1 MALILDGL
9 TKTFSSFPAVN
20 NLSYTMDTGVYGL
33 LGVNGAGKTT
43 LMRMLCTLLTPT
55 SGTITWDGQ
64 DIFSLGSAYRNL
76 LGYLPQDFGYSPDFS
91 VQDYLL
97 YIASIK
103 GLRPATAR
111 QRMQNLLEQV
121 GLTQVRRQ
129 KMKKLSGGMVQRVG
143 IAQALLNDP
152 KILILDE
159 PTAGLDPKERGRFRN
174 ILSGLSRDRIV
185 ILSTHIVSDVEN
197 VANQLILL
205 KDRQVYREDT
215 PKNLCRS
222 MEGRVFE
229 TTVPEEEVEAFGTSH
244 LILSQRQEGERVS
257 PPVPSQLSPPWRMR
271 SLPSIG
277 DGYAAIENGTPAD
290 GRRPDILGIGGPE
303 PCSERHPCRHGQAG
317 AAHLPGIEQSLRS
330 HYGAKPF

>member
-1 MALILDGL
+1 ML
-9 TKTFSSFPAVN
+9 TVKDVTKRYGKFTVLEHISLEFQP
-20 NLSYTMDTGVYGL
+20 GVYGL
-33 LGVNGAGKTT
+33 LAPNGAGKTT
-43 LMRMLCTLLTPT
+43 LMKMLTTLAFPT
-55 SGTITWDGQ
+55 EGEILWNGT
-64 DIFSLGSAYRNL
+64 DIRSLGAAYRQQ
-76 LGYLPQDFGYSPDFS
+76 LGYLPQQLGFYPHYTPN
-91 VQDYLL
+91 QYLSYL
-97 YIASIK
+97 SALK
-103 GLRPATAR
+103 GLDGKTAGER
-111 QRMQNLLEQV
+111 IPKLLDLV
-121 GLTQVRRQ
+121 GLSEVADK

-229 TTVPEEEVEAFGTSH
+229 ITVPEEEVEAFGTSH
-244 LILSQRQEGERVS
+244 LILAQRQEGERVS
-257 PPVPSQLSPPWRMR
+257 LRFTDGDIPTGAVPAVPTLEDAF
-271 SLPSIG
+271 L
-277 DGYAAIENGTPAD
+277 AIY
-290 GRRPDILGIGGPE
+290 R
-303 PCSERHPCRHGQAG
+303 
-317 AAHLPGIEQSLRS
+317 
-330 HYGAKPF
+330 

>member
-1 MALILDGL
+1 ML
-9 TKTFSSFPAVN
+9 TVKDVTKRYGKFTVLEHISLEFQP
-20 NLSYTMDTGVYGL
+20 GVYGL
-33 LGVNGAGKTT
+33 LAPNGAGKTT
-43 LMRMLCTLLTPT
+43 LMKMLTTLAFPT
-55 SGTITWDGQ
+55 EGEILWNGT
-64 DIFSLGSAYRNL
+64 DIRSLGAAYRQQ
-76 LGYLPQDFGYSPDFS
+76 LGYLPQQLGFYPHYTPN
-91 VQDYLL
+91 QYLSYL
-97 YIASIK
+97 SALK
-103 GLRPATAR
+103 GLDGKTAGER
-111 QRMQNLLEQV
+111 IPKLLDLV
-121 GLTQVRRQ
+121 GLSEVADK

-229 TTVPEEEVEAFGTSH
+229 ITVQEEEVEAFGTSH
-244 LILSQRQEGERVS
+244 LILAQRQEGERVS
-257 PPVPSQLSPPWRMR
+257 LRFTDGDIPTGAVPAVPTLEDAFLTIYR
-271 SLPSIG
+271 
-277 DGYAAIENGTPAD
+277 
-290 GRRPDILGIGGPE
+290 
-303 PCSERHPCRHGQAG
+303 
-317 AAHLPGIEQSLRS
+317 
-330 HYGAKPF
+330 

>member
-1 MALILDGL
+1 ML
-9 TKTFSSFPAVN
+9 TVKDVTKRYGKFTVLEHISLEFQP
-20 NLSYTMDTGVYGL
+20 GVYGL
-33 LGVNGAGKTT
+33 LAPNGAGKTT
-43 LMRMLCTLLTPT
+43 LMKMLTTLAFPT
-55 SGTITWDGQ
+55 EGEILWNGT
-64 DIFSLGSAYRNL
+64 DIRSLGAAYRQQ
-76 LGYLPQDFGYSPDFS
+76 LGYLPQQLGFYPHYTPN
-91 VQDYLL
+91 QYLSYL
-97 YIASIK
+97 SALK
-103 GLRPATAR
+103 GLDGKTAGER
-111 QRMQNLLEQV
+111 ISKLLDLV
-121 GLTQVRRQ
+121 GLSEVADK

-257 PPVPSQLSPPWRMR
+257 LRFTDGDIPTGAVPAVPTLEDAF
-271 SLPSIG
+271 L
-277 DGYAAIENGTPAD
+277 AIY
-290 GRRPDILGIGGPE
+290 R
-303 PCSERHPCRHGQAG
+303 
-317 AAHLPGIEQSLRS
+317 
-330 HYGAKPF
+330 

>member
-1 MALILDGL
+1 ML
-9 TKTFSSFPAVN
+9 TVKDVTKRYGKFTVLEHISLEFQP
-20 NLSYTMDTGVYGL
+20 GVYGL
-33 LGVNGAGKTT
+33 LAPNGAGKTT
-43 LMRMLCTLLTPT
+43 LMKMLTTLAFPT
-55 SGTITWDGQ
+55 EGEILWSGTEIRG
-64 DIFSLGSAYRNL
+64 LGAAYRQQ
-76 LGYLPQDFGYSPDFS
+76 LGYLPQQLGFYPHYTPN
-91 VQDYLL
+91 QYLSYL
-97 YIASIK
+97 SALK
-103 GLRPATAR
+103 GLDGKTAGER
-111 QRMQNLLEQV
+111 IPKLLDLV
-121 GLTQVRRQ
+121 GLSEVADK

-257 PPVPSQLSPPWRMR
+257 LRFTD
-271 SLPSIG
+271 G
-277 DGYAAIENGTPAD
+277 DIP
-290 GRRPDILGIGGPE
+290 
-303 PCSERHPCRHGQAG
+303 AG
-317 AAHLPGIEQSLRS
+317 AVPAVPTLEDAFLTIYR
-330 HYGAKPF
+330 

>member
-1 MALILDGL
+1 ML
-9 TKTFSSFPAVN
+9 TVKDVTKRYGKFTVLEHISLEFQP
-20 NLSYTMDTGVYGL
+20 GVYGL
-33 LGVNGAGKTT
+33 LAPNGAGKTT
-43 LMRMLCTLLTPT
+43 LMKMLTTLAFPT
-55 SGTITWDGQ
+55 EGEILWNGT
-64 DIFSLGSAYRNL
+64 DIRGLGAAYRQQ
-76 LGYLPQDFGYSPDFS
+76 LGYLPQQLGFYPHYTPN
-91 VQDYLL
+91 QYLSYL
-97 YIASIK
+97 SALK
-103 GLRPATAR
+103 GLDGKIAGERIPK
-111 QRMQNLLEQV
+111 LLDLV
-121 GLTQVRRQ
+121 GLSEVADK

-229 TTVPEEEVEAFGTSH
+229 ITVPEEEVEAFGTSH
-244 LILSQRQEGERVS
+244 LILAQRQEGERVS
-257 PPVPSQLSPPWRMR
+257 LRFTDGDIPTGAVPAVPTLEDAF
-271 SLPSIG
+271 L
-277 DGYAAIENGTPAD
+277 AIY
-290 GRRPDILGIGGPE
+290 R
-303 PCSERHPCRHGQAG
+303 
-317 AAHLPGIEQSLRS
+317 
-330 HYGAKPF
+330 

>member
-1 MALILDGL
+1 ML
-9 TKTFSSFPAVN
+9 TVKDVTKRYGKFTVLEHISLEFQP
-20 NLSYTMDTGVYGL
+20 GVYGL
-33 LGVNGAGKTT
+33 LAPNGAGKTT
-43 LMRMLCTLLTPT
+43 LMKMLTTLAFPT
-55 SGTITWDGQ
+55 EGEILWNGT
-64 DIFSLGSAYRNL
+64 DIRSLGAAYRQQ
-76 LGYLPQDFGYSPDFS
+76 LGYLPQQLGFYPHYTPN
-91 VQDYLL
+91 QYLSYL
-97 YIASIK
+97 SALK
-103 GLRPATAR
+103 WLDGKTAGER
-111 QRMQNLLEQV
+111 IPKLLDLV
-121 GLTQVRRQ
+121 GLSEVADK

-257 PPVPSQLSPPWRMR
+257 LRFTD
-271 SLPSIG
+271 G
-277 DGYAAIENGTPAD
+277 DIP
-290 GRRPDILGIGGPE
+290 
-303 PCSERHPCRHGQAG
+303 AG
-317 AAHLPGIEQSLRS
+317 AVPAVPTLEDAFLTIYR
-330 HYGAKPF
+330 

>member
-1 MALILDGL
+1 ML
-9 TKTFSSFPAVN
+9 TVKDVTKRYGKFTVLEHISLEFQP
-20 NLSYTMDTGVYGL
+20 GVYGL
-33 LGVNGAGKTT
+33 LAPNGAGKTT
-43 LMRMLCTLLTPT
+43 LMKMLTTLAFPT
-55 SGTITWDGQ
+55 EGEILWNGT
-64 DIFSLGSAYRNL
+64 DIRSLGAAYRQQ
-76 LGYLPQDFGYSPDFS
+76 LGYLPQQLGFYPHYTPN
-91 VQDYLL
+91 QYLSYL
-97 YIASIK
+97 AALK
-103 GLRPATAR
+103 GLDGKTAGER
-111 QRMQNLLEQV
+111 IPKLLDLV
-121 GLTQVRRQ
+121 GLSEVADK

-257 PPVPSQLSPPWRMR
+257 LRFTD
-271 SLPSIG
+271 G
-277 DGYAAIENGTPAD
+277 DIP
-290 GRRPDILGIGGPE
+290 
-303 PCSERHPCRHGQAG
+303 AG
-317 AAHLPGIEQSLRS
+317 AVPAVPTLEDAFLTIYR
-330 HYGAKPF
+330 

>member
-1 MALILDGL
+1 ML
-9 TKTFSSFPAVN
+9 TVKDVTKRYGKFTVLEHISLEFQP
-20 NLSYTMDTGVYGL
+20 GVYGL
-33 LGVNGAGKTT
+33 LAPNGAGKTT
-43 LMRMLCTLLTPT
+43 LMKMLTTLAFPT
-55 SGTITWDGQ
+55 EGEILWNGT
-64 DIFSLGSAYRNL
+64 DIRSLGAAYRQQ
-76 LGYLPQDFGYSPDFS
+76 LGYLPQQLGYYPHYTPN
-91 VQDYLL
+91 QYLSYL
-97 YIASIK
+97 SALK
-103 GLRPATAR
+103 GLDGKTAGER
-111 QRMQNLLEQV
+111 IPKLLDLV
-121 GLTQVRRQ
+121 GLSEVADK

-229 TTVPEEEVEAFGTSH
+229 ITVPEEEVEAFGTSH
-244 LILSQRQEGERVS
+244 LILAQRQEGERVS
-257 PPVPSQLSPPWRMR
+257 LRFTD
-271 SLPSIG
+271 G
-277 DGYAAIENGTPAD
+277 DIP
-290 GRRPDILGIGGPE
+290 
-303 PCSERHPCRHGQAG
+303 AG
-317 AAHLPGIEQSLRS
+317 AVPTVPTLEDAFLTIYR
-330 HYGAKPF
+330 

>member
-1 MALILDGL
+1 ML
-9 TKTFSSFPAVN
+9 TVKDVTKRYGKFTVLEHVSLEFQP
-20 NLSYTMDTGVYGL
+20 GVYGL
-33 LGVNGAGKTT
+33 LAPNGAGKTT
-43 LMRMLCTLLTPT
+43 LMKMLTTLAFPT
-55 SGTITWDGQ
+55 EGEILWSGTEIRG
-64 DIFSLGSAYRNL
+64 LGAAYRQQ
-76 LGYLPQDFGYSPDFS
+76 LGYLPQQLGFYPHYTPN
-91 VQDYLL
+91 QYLSYL
-97 YIASIK
+97 SALK
-103 GLRPATAR
+103 GLDGKTAGER
-111 QRMQNLLEQV
+111 IPKLLDLV
-121 GLTQVRRQ
+121 GLSEVADK

-143 IAQALLNDP
+143 IAQALLNNP

-174 ILSGLSRDRIV
+174 ILSGLSKDRIV

-257 PPVPSQLSPPWRMR
+257 LRFTD
-271 SLPSIG
+271 G
-277 DGYAAIENGTPAD
+277 DIP
-290 GRRPDILGIGGPE
+290 
-303 PCSERHPCRHGQAG
+303 AG
-317 AAHLPGIEQSLRS
+317 AVPAVPTLEDAFLTIYR
-330 HYGAKPF
+330 

>member
-1 MALILDGL
+1 ML
-9 TKTFSSFPAVN
+9 TVKDVTKRYGKFTVLEHISLEFQP
-20 NLSYTMDTGVYGL
+20 GVYGL
-33 LGVNGAGKTT
+33 LAPNGAGKTT
-43 LMRMLCTLLTPT
+43 LMKMLTTLAFPT
-55 SGTITWDGQ
+55 EGEILWNGT
-64 DIFSLGSAYRNL
+64 DIRSLGAAYRQQ
-76 LGYLPQDFGYSPDFS
+76 LGYLPQQLGFYPHYTPN
-91 VQDYLL
+91 QYLSYL
-97 YIASIK
+97 SALK
-103 GLRPATAR
+103 GLDGKTAGER
-111 QRMQNLLEQV
+111 ISKLLDLV
-121 GLTQVRRQ
+121 GLSEVADK

-205 KDRQVYREDT
+205 KDRQVYRKDT

-257 PPVPSQLSPPWRMR
+257 LRFTDGDIPTGAVPAVPTLEDAF
-271 SLPSIG
+271 L
-277 DGYAAIENGTPAD
+277 AIY
-290 GRRPDILGIGGPE
+290 R
-303 PCSERHPCRHGQAG
+303 
-317 AAHLPGIEQSLRS
+317 
-330 HYGAKPF
+330 

>member
-1 MALILDGL
+1 ML
-9 TKTFSSFPAVN
+9 TVKDVTKRYGKFTVLEHVSLEFQP
-20 NLSYTMDTGVYGL
+20 GVYGL
-33 LGVNGAGKTT
+33 LAPNGAGKTT
-43 LMRMLCTLLTPT
+43 LMKMLTTLAFPT
-55 SGTITWDGQ
+55 EGEILWSGTEIRG
-64 DIFSLGSAYRNL
+64 LGAAYRQQ
-76 LGYLPQDFGYSPDFS
+76 LGYLPQQLGFYPHYTPN
-91 VQDYLL
+91 QYLSYL
-97 YIASIK
+97 SALK
-103 GLRPATAR
+103 GLDGKTAGER
-111 QRMQNLLEQV
+111 IPKLLDLVGLLEV
-121 GLTQVRRQ
+121 ADK

-143 IAQALLNDP
+143 IAQALLNNP

-174 ILSGLSRDRIV
+174 ILSGLSKDRIV

-257 PPVPSQLSPPWRMR
+257 LRFTDGDIPTGAVPAVPTLEDAF
-271 SLPSIG
+271 L
-277 DGYAAIENGTPAD
+277 AIY
-290 GRRPDILGIGGPE
+290 R
-303 PCSERHPCRHGQAG
+303 
-317 AAHLPGIEQSLRS
+317 
-330 HYGAKPF
+330 

>member
-1 MALILDGL
+1 ML
-9 TKTFSSFPAVN
+9 TVKDVTKRYGKFTVLEHVSLEFQP
-20 NLSYTMDTGVYGL
+20 GVYGL
-33 LGVNGAGKTT
+33 LAPNGAGKTT
-43 LMRMLCTLLTPT
+43 LMKMLTTLAFPT
-55 SGTITWDGQ
+55 EGEILWNGT
-64 DIFSLGSAYRNL
+64 DIRSLGAAYRQQ
-76 LGYLPQDFGYSPDFS
+76 LGYLPQQLGFYPHYTPN
-91 VQDYLL
+91 QYLSYL
-97 YIASIK
+97 SALK
-103 GLRPATAR
+103 GLDGKTAGER
-111 QRMQNLLEQV
+111 ISKLLDLV
-121 GLTQVRRQ
+121 GLSEVADK

-257 PPVPSQLSPPWRMR
+257 LRFTD
-271 SLPSIG
+271 G
-277 DGYAAIENGTPAD
+277 DIP
-290 GRRPDILGIGGPE
+290 
-303 PCSERHPCRHGQAG
+303 AG
-317 AAHLPGIEQSLRS
+317 AVPAVPTLEDAFLTIYR
-330 HYGAKPF
+330 

>member
-1 MALILDGL
+1 ML
-9 TKTFSSFPAVN
+9 TVKDVTKRYGKFTVLEHISLEFQP
-20 NLSYTMDTGVYGL
+20 GVYGL
-33 LGVNGAGKTT
+33 LAPNGAGKTT
-43 LMRMLCTLLTPT
+43 LMKMLTTLAFPT
-55 SGTITWDGQ
+55 EGEILWNGT
-64 DIFSLGSAYRNL
+64 DIRSLGAAYRQQ
-76 LGYLPQDFGYSPDFS
+76 LGYLPQQLGFYPHYTPN
-91 VQDYLL
+91 QYLSYL
-97 YIASIK
+97 SALK
-103 GLRPATAR
+103 GLDGKTAGER
-111 QRMQNLLEQV
+111 IPKLLDLV
-121 GLTQVRRQ
+121 GLSEVADK

-222 MEGRVFE
+222 MEGWVFE

-257 PPVPSQLSPPWRMR
+257 LRFTD
-271 SLPSIG
+271 G
-277 DGYAAIENGTPAD
+277 DIP
-290 GRRPDILGIGGPE
+290 
-303 PCSERHPCRHGQAG
+303 AG
-317 AAHLPGIEQSLRS
+317 AVPAVPTLEDAFLTIYR
-330 HYGAKPF
+330 

>member
-1 MALILDGL
+1 ML
-9 TKTFSSFPAVN
+9 TVKDVTKRYGKFTVLEHISLEFQP
-20 NLSYTMDTGVYGL
+20 GVYGL
-33 LGVNGAGKTT
+33 LAPNGAGKTT
-43 LMRMLCTLLTPT
+43 LMKMLTTLAFPT
-55 SGTITWDGQ
+55 EGEILWSGTEIRG
-64 DIFSLGSAYRNL
+64 LGAAYRQQ
-76 LGYLPQDFGYSPDFS
+76 LGYLPQQLGFYPHYTPN
-91 VQDYLL
+91 QYLSYL
-97 YIASIK
+97 SALK
-103 GLRPATAR
+103 GLDGKTAGER
-111 QRMQNLLEQV
+111 IPKLLDLV
-121 GLTQVRRQ
+121 GLSEVADK

-143 IAQALLNDP
+143 IAQALLNNP
-152 KILILDE
+152 EILILDE

-257 PPVPSQLSPPWRMR
+257 LRFTD
-271 SLPSIG
+271 G
-277 DGYAAIENGTPAD
+277 DIP
-290 GRRPDILGIGGPE
+290 
-303 PCSERHPCRHGQAG
+303 AG
-317 AAHLPGIEQSLRS
+317 AVPAVPTLEDAFLAIYR
-330 HYGAKPF
+330 

>member
-1 MALILDGL
+1 ML
-9 TKTFSSFPAVN
+9 TVKDVTKRYGKFTVLEHISLEFQP
-20 NLSYTMDTGVYGL
+20 GVYGL
-33 LGVNGAGKTT
+33 LAPNGAGKTT
-43 LMRMLCTLLTPT
+43 LMKMLTTLAFPT
-55 SGTITWDGQ
+55 EGAILWNGT
-64 DIFSLGSAYRNL
+64 DIRSLGAAYRQQ
-76 LGYLPQDFGYSPDFS
+76 LGYLPQQLGFYPHYTPN
-91 VQDYLL
+91 QYLSYL
-97 YIASIK
+97 SALK
-103 GLRPATAR
+103 GLDGKTAGER
-111 QRMQNLLEQV
+111 IPKLLDLV
-121 GLTQVRRQ
+121 GLSEVADK

-229 TTVPEEEVEAFGTSH
+229 ITVPEEEVEAFGTSH
-244 LILSQRQEGERVS
+244 LILAQRQEGERVS
-257 PPVPSQLSPPWRMR
+257 LRFTDGDIPTGAVPAVPTLEDAF
-271 SLPSIG
+271 L
-277 DGYAAIENGTPAD
+277 AIY
-290 GRRPDILGIGGPE
+290 R
-303 PCSERHPCRHGQAG
+303 
-317 AAHLPGIEQSLRS
+317 
-330 HYGAKPF
+330 

>member
-1 MALILDGL
+1 ML
-9 TKTFSSFPAVN
+9 TVKDVTKRYGKFTVLEHVSLEFQP
-20 NLSYTMDTGVYGL
+20 GVYGL
-33 LGVNGAGKTT
+33 LAPNGAGKTT
-43 LMRMLCTLLTPT
+43 LMKMLTTLAFPT
-55 SGTITWDGQ
+55 EGEILWSGTEIRG
-64 DIFSLGSAYRNL
+64 LGAAYRQQ
-76 LGYLPQDFGYSPDFS
+76 LGYLPQQLGFYPHYTPN
-91 VQDYLL
+91 QYLSYL
-97 YIASIK
+97 SALK
-103 GLRPATAR
+103 GLDGKTAGER
-111 QRMQNLLEQV
+111 IPKLLDLV
-121 GLTQVRRQ
+121 GLSEVADK

-143 IAQALLNDP
+143 IAQALLNNP

-174 ILSGLSRDRIV
+174 ILSGLSKDRIV

-257 PPVPSQLSPPWRMR
+257 LRFTDGDIPTGAVPAVPTLEDAF
-271 SLPSIG
+271 L
-277 DGYAAIENGTPAD
+277 AIY
-290 GRRPDILGIGGPE
+290 R
-303 PCSERHPCRHGQAG
+303 
-317 AAHLPGIEQSLRS
+317 
-330 HYGAKPF
+330 

>member
-1 MALILDGL
+1 ML
-9 TKTFSSFPAVN
+9 TVKDVTKRYGKFTVLEHISLEFQP
-20 NLSYTMDTGVYGL
+20 GVYGL
-33 LGVNGAGKTT
+33 LAPNGAGKTT
-43 LMRMLCTLLTPT
+43 LMKMLTTLAFPT
-55 SGTITWDGQ
+55 EGEILWNGT
-64 DIFSLGSAYRNL
+64 DIRSLGAAYRQQ
-76 LGYLPQDFGYSPDFS
+76 LGYLPQQLGFYPHYTPN
-91 VQDYLL
+91 QYLSYL
-97 YIASIK
+97 SALK
-103 GLRPATAR
+103 GLDGKTAGER
-111 QRMQNLLEQV
+111 ISKLLDLV
-121 GLTQVRRQ
+121 GLSEVADK

-257 PPVPSQLSPPWRMR
+257 LRFTD
-271 SLPSIG
+271 G
-277 DGYAAIENGTPAD
+277 DIP
-290 GRRPDILGIGGPE
+290 
-303 PCSERHPCRHGQAG
+303 AG
-317 AAHLPGIEQSLRS
+317 AVPAVPTLEDAFLTIYR
-330 HYGAKPF
+330 

>member
-1 MALILDGL
+1 ML
-9 TKTFSSFPAVN
+9 TVKDVTKRYGKFTVLEHVSLEFQP
-20 NLSYTMDTGVYGL
+20 GVYGL
-33 LGVNGAGKTT
+33 LAPNGAGKTT
-43 LMRMLCTLLTPT
+43 LMKMLTTLAFPT
-55 SGTITWDGQ
+55 EGEILWNGT
-64 DIFSLGSAYRNL
+64 DIRSLGAAYRQQ
-76 LGYLPQDFGYSPDFS
+76 LGYLPQQLGFYPHYTPN
-91 VQDYLL
+91 QYLSYL
-97 YIASIK
+97 SALK
-103 GLRPATAR
+103 GLDGKTAGER
-111 QRMQNLLEQV
+111 IPKLLDLV
-121 GLTQVRRQ
+121 GLSEVADK

-229 TTVPEEEVEAFGTSH
+229 ITVPEEEVEAFGTSH

-257 PPVPSQLSPPWRMR
+257 LRFTD
-271 SLPSIG
+271 G
-277 DGYAAIENGTPAD
+277 DIP
-290 GRRPDILGIGGPE
+290 
-303 PCSERHPCRHGQAG
+303 AG
-317 AAHLPGIEQSLRS
+317 AVPAVPTLEDAFLTIYR
-330 HYGAKPF
+330 

>member
-1 MALILDGL
+1 ML
-9 TKTFSSFPAVN
+9 TVKDVTKRYGKFTVLEHISLEFQP
-20 NLSYTMDTGVYGL
+20 GVYGL
-33 LGVNGAGKTT
+33 LAPNGAGKTT
-43 LMRMLCTLLTPT
+43 LMKMLTTLAFPT
-55 SGTITWDGQ
+55 EGEILWNGT
-64 DIFSLGSAYRNL
+64 DIRSLGAAYRQQ
-76 LGYLPQDFGYSPDFS
+76 LGYLPQQLGFYPHYTPN
-91 VQDYLL
+91 QYLSYL
-97 YIASIK
+97 SALK
-103 GLRPATAR
+103 GLDGKTAGER
-111 QRMQNLLEQV
+111 IPKLLDLV
-121 GLTQVRRQ
+121 GLSEVADK

-229 TTVPEEEVEAFGTSH
+229 ITVPEEEVEAFGTSH

-257 PPVPSQLSPPWRMR
+257 LRFTD
-271 SLPSIG
+271 G
-277 DGYAAIENGTPAD
+277 DIP
-290 GRRPDILGIGGPE
+290 
-303 PCSERHPCRHGQAG
+303 AG
-317 AAHLPGIEQSLRS
+317 AVPTVPTLEDAFLTIYR
-330 HYGAKPF
+330 

>member
-1 MALILDGL
+1 ML
-9 TKTFSSFPAVN
+9 TVKDVTKRYGKFTVLEHISLEFQP
-20 NLSYTMDTGVYGL
+20 GVYGL
-33 LGVNGAGKTT
+33 LAPNGAGKTT
-43 LMRMLCTLLTPT
+43 LMKMLTTLAFPT
-55 SGTITWDGQ
+55 EGEILWNGT
-64 DIFSLGSAYRNL
+64 DIRSLGAAYRQQ
-76 LGYLPQDFGYSPDFS
+76 LGYLPQQLGFYPHYTPN
-91 VQDYLL
+91 QYLSYL
-97 YIASIK
+97 SALK
-103 GLRPATAR
+103 GLDRKTAGER
-111 QRMQNLLEQV
+111 IPKLLDLV
-121 GLTQVRRQ
+121 GLSEVADK

-257 PPVPSQLSPPWRMR
+257 LRFTDGDIPTGAVPAVPTLEDAF
-271 SLPSIG
+271 L
-277 DGYAAIENGTPAD
+277 AIY
-290 GRRPDILGIGGPE
+290 R
-303 PCSERHPCRHGQAG
+303 
-317 AAHLPGIEQSLRS
+317 
-330 HYGAKPF
+330 

>member
-1 MALILDGL
+1 ML
-9 TKTFSSFPAVN
+9 TVKDVTKRYGKFTVLEHVSLEFQP
-20 NLSYTMDTGVYGL
+20 GVYGL
-33 LGVNGAGKTT
+33 LAPNGAGKTT
-43 LMRMLCTLLTPT
+43 LMKMLTTLAFPT
-55 SGTITWDGQ
+55 EGEILWSGTEIRG
-64 DIFSLGSAYRNL
+64 LGAAYRQQ
-76 LGYLPQDFGYSPDFS
+76 LGYLPQQLGFYPHYTPN
-91 VQDYLL
+91 QYLSYL
-97 YIASIK
+97 SALK
-103 GLRPATAR
+103 GLDGKTAGER
-111 QRMQNLLEQV
+111 IPKLLDLV
-121 GLTQVRRQ
+121 GLSEVADK

-257 PPVPSQLSPPWRMR
+257 LRFTD
-271 SLPSIG
+271 G
-277 DGYAAIENGTPAD
+277 DIP
-290 GRRPDILGIGGPE
+290 
-303 PCSERHPCRHGQAG
+303 AG
-317 AAHLPGIEQSLRS
+317 AVPAVPTLEDAFLTIYR
-330 HYGAKPF
+330 

>member
-1 MALILDGL
+1 ML
-9 TKTFSSFPAVN
+9 TVKDVTKRYGKFTVLEHISLEFQP
-20 NLSYTMDTGVYGL
+20 GVYGL
-33 LGVNGAGKTT
+33 LAPNGAGKTT
-43 LMRMLCTLLTPT
+43 LMKMLTTLAFPT
-55 SGTITWDGQ
+55 EGEILWNGT
-64 DIFSLGSAYRNL
+64 DIRSLGAAYRQQ
-76 LGYLPQDFGYSPDFS
+76 LGYLPQQLGFYPHYTPN
-91 VQDYLL
+91 QYLSYL
-97 YIASIK
+97 SALK
-103 GLRPATAR
+103 GLDGKTAGER
-111 QRMQNLLEQV
+111 IPKLLDLV
-121 GLTQVRRQ
+121 GLSEVADKT
-129 KMKKLSGGMVQRVG
+129 MKKLSGGMVQRVG

-185 ILSTHIVSDVEN
+185 ILSTQIVSDVEN

-257 PPVPSQLSPPWRMR
+257 LRFTD
-271 SLPSIG
+271 G
-277 DGYAAIENGTPAD
+277 DIP
-290 GRRPDILGIGGPE
+290 
-303 PCSERHPCRHGQAG
+303 AG
-317 AAHLPGIEQSLRS
+317 AVPAVPTLEDAFLAIYR
-330 HYGAKPF
+330 

>member
-1 MALILDGL
+1 ML
-9 TKTFSSFPAVN
+9 TVKDVTKRYGKFTVLEHISLEFQP
-20 NLSYTMDTGVYGL
+20 GVYGL
-33 LGVNGAGKTT
+33 LAPNGAGKTT
-43 LMRMLCTLLTPT
+43 LMKMLTTLAFPT
-55 SGTITWDGQ
+55 EGEILWNGT
-64 DIFSLGSAYRNL
+64 DIRSLGAAYRQQ
-76 LGYLPQDFGYSPDFS
+76 LGYLPQQLGFYPHYTPN
-91 VQDYLL
+91 QYLSYL
-97 YIASIK
+97 SALK
-103 GLRPATAR
+103 GLDGKIAGERIPK
-111 QRMQNLLEQV
+111 LLDLV
-121 GLTQVRRQ
+121 GLPEVADK

-229 TTVPEEEVEAFGTSH
+229 ITVPEEEVEAFGTSH
-244 LILSQRQEGERVS
+244 LILAQRQEGERVS
-257 PPVPSQLSPPWRMR
+257 LRFTDGDIPTGAVPAVPTLEDAF
-271 SLPSIG
+271 L
-277 DGYAAIENGTPAD
+277 AIY
-290 GRRPDILGIGGPE
+290 R
-303 PCSERHPCRHGQAG
+303 
-317 AAHLPGIEQSLRS
+317 
-330 HYGAKPF
+330 

>member
-1 MALILDGL
+1 ML
-9 TKTFSSFPAVN
+9 TVKDVTKRYGKFTVLEHISLEFQP
-20 NLSYTMDTGVYGL
+20 GVYGL
-33 LGVNGAGKTT
+33 LAPNGAGKTT
-43 LMRMLCTLLTPT
+43 LMKMLTTLAFPT
-55 SGTITWDGQ
+55 EGEILWNGT
-64 DIFSLGSAYRNL
+64 DIRSLGAAYRQQ
-76 LGYLPQDFGYSPDFS
+76 LGYLPQQLGFYPHYTPN
-91 VQDYLL
+91 QYLSYL
-97 YIASIK
+97 SALK
-103 GLRPATAR
+103 GLDGKTAGER
-111 QRMQNLLEQV
+111 IPKLLDLV
-121 GLTQVRRQ
+121 GLSEVADK

-143 IAQALLNDP
+143 IAQTLLNDP

-229 TTVPEEEVEAFGTSH
+229 TTVPEEEVEAFETSH

-257 PPVPSQLSPPWRMR
+257 LRFTD
-271 SLPSIG
+271 G
-277 DGYAAIENGTPAD
+277 DIP
-290 GRRPDILGIGGPE
+290 
-303 PCSERHPCRHGQAG
+303 AG
-317 AAHLPGIEQSLRS
+317 AVPAVPTLEDAFLTIYR
-330 HYGAKPF
+330 

>member
-1 MALILDGL
+1 ML
-9 TKTFSSFPAVN
+9 TVKDVTKRYGKFTVLEHVSLEFQP
-20 NLSYTMDTGVYGL
+20 GVYGL
-33 LGVNGAGKTT
+33 LAPNGAGKTT
-43 LMRMLCTLLTPT
+43 LMKMLTTLAFPT
-55 SGTITWDGQ
+55 EGEILWSGTEIRG
-64 DIFSLGSAYRNL
+64 LGAAYRQQ
-76 LGYLPQDFGYSPDFS
+76 LGYLPQQLGFYPHYTPN
-91 VQDYLL
+91 QYLSYL
-97 YIASIK
+97 SALK
-103 GLRPATAR
+103 GLDGKTAGER
-111 QRMQNLLEQV
+111 IPKLLDLV
-121 GLTQVRRQ
+121 GLSEVADK

-143 IAQALLNDP
+143 IAQALLNNP

-229 TTVPEEEVEAFGTSH
+229 TTVPEEEVEAFRASH

-257 PPVPSQLSPPWRMR
+257 LRFTD
-271 SLPSIG
+271 G
-277 DGYAAIENGTPAD
+277 DIP
-290 GRRPDILGIGGPE
+290 
-303 PCSERHPCRHGQAG
+303 AG
-317 AAHLPGIEQSLRS
+317 AVPAVPTLEDAFLTIYR
-330 HYGAKPF
+330 